1 MTLKYIIDFA
11 EKMAPALATSI
22 FLAQLKA
29 EDSQSTLLRKILN
42 ACNVK
47 EQMQK

>member
-1 MTLKYIIDFA
+1 MTLKYITNFA
-11 EKMAPALATSI
+11 EKMVPALANSI

-29 EDSQSTLLRKILN
+29 KDSQPTLLNQILN
-42 ACNVK
+42 ACDVK